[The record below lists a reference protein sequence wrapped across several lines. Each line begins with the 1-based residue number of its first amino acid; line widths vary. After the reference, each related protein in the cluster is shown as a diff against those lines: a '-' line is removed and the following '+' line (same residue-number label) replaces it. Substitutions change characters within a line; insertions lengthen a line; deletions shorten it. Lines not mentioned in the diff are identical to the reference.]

1 MSACT
6 SGIKQ
11 KFFRNGSF
19 FILANTPFG
28 VVRRMEE
35 NSRPDMKGGKGLRP
49 SGRKDWYVQVCEGGK
64 RYRCGCEEKVNR
76 QRIGTRAF
84 IPLPWKVSVER
95 PVGISGIVSKSEKT
109 KRATDSSVT
118 PCFSLAVPAGFEPV
132 FSP

>member
-1 MSACT
+1 
-6 SGIKQ
+6 
-11 KFFRNGSF
+11 
-19 FILANTPFG
+19 
-28 VVRRMEE
+28 VRRMEE
-35 NSRPDMKGGKGLRP
+35 NRRPATGGGKGLRP

-95 PVGISGIVSKSEKT
+95 PVGISGIVSKSEKC
-109 KRATDSSVT
+109 KRAMDSSVT